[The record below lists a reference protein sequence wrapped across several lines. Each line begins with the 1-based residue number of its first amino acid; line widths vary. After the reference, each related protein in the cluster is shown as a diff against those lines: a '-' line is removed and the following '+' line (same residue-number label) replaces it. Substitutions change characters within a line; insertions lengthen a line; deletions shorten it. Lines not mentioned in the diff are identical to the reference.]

1 MRYEAF
7 KFNPFLIVSLIFNS
21 KWRCVN
27 NIWVIYVTIILCF
40 LTFLIIEEI
49 TNNLLGDLC
58 LSSLDNFN
66 LLLQMKQYFM

>member
-1 MRYEAF
+1 MYDCMCYEAS

-27 NIWVIYVTIILCF
+27 DLWVIYVTIILGF
-40 LTFLIIEEI
+40 VLFISFEEI

-58 LSSLDNFN
+58 LSS
-66 LLLQMKQYFM
+66 